1 MAATLLQLSLLMM
14 TVIALTSSQPTVDDA
29 TQDND
34 VRSCGSN
41 EQVLRQLVTSNSQL
55 HAAVSQLVTTVYQ
68 LTSTNSQLQS
78 TVSQLQRD
86 VAELKTG
93 GRQTNTSSKLWNIIS
108 FLIEFAD
115 HNFSSSSFRY
125 F

>member
-1 MAATLLQLSLLMM
+1 MAAMLLQLSLLMM
-14 TVIALTSSQPTVDDA
+14 TAIALTSSQPTVDDA

-34 VRSCGSN
+34 VSSCGSN
-41 EQVLRQLVTSNSQL
+41 ERVLRQLATS
-55 HAAVSQLVTTVYQ
+55 VSQ

-93 GRQTNTSSKLWNIIS
+93 GRQTNATSKLWNINS

-115 HNFSSSSFRY
+115 HNFSSSCFRY
-125 F
+125 VLTKTMINSSCEL

>member
-14 TVIALTSSQPTVDDA
+14 TAIALTSSQPTVDDA

-41 EQVLRQLVTSNSQL
+41 EQVLRQLVTS
-55 HAAVSQLVTTVYQ
+55 VSQLVKTVSQ

>member
-29 TQDND
+29 TQQDND

-41 EQVLRQLVTSNSQL
+41 EQVLRQLVTS
-55 HAAVSQLVTTVYQ
+55 VSQLVKTVSQ